1 MTEERGDKGKVVAS
15 FTILGCKTDV
25 IETPDGK
32 RHFEGECVD
41 KIAREKL
48 ASVFEQE
55 TILRINPK
63 GRVGGLNKSGL
74 GRQTE

>member
-1 MTEERGDKGKVVAS
+1 MTEEREDKGKVVAS

-55 TILRINPK
+55 TILRVNPK
-63 GRVGGLNKSGL
+63 VVL
-74 GRQTE
+74 ED